1 MNKKL
6 LAVLALSATLIV
18 GCSNVAKTD
27 RIQEG
32 AVDGL
37 GNITESRSVRNGVIG
52 SDNVFAHSKT
62 YVQYGKTDA
71 GQYAMRFAT
80 AVKGDIDSLSYTR
93 AAIAGKEAATFQVT
107 TVYRGIEAGEAV
119 YYYDG
124 TDLTTDASHAGNY
137 YWACYTIAFETKE
150 HFATNIEVTF
160 NANDAVVS
168 EKASALTDVCDDC
181 EVVGHTWVREG
192 TVKST
197 STTHGETVK
206 LCGTCGYE
214 HREELPFNESVSSS
228 IHSSGEDKELNYVDI
243 ARGIHGD
250 AQVKITFRNQTPAGN
265 KNWAVGRTVLL
276 TSDTASYA
284 GTNDEIYGKGL
295 PNPEKP
301 GSYNGASK
309 MFFNAWD
316 GDYGNWFPGAYTDHT
331 ADMDVDVTVTRVGE
345 LATIHVV
352 GKCNLHNNE
361 YNENNSS
368 FYIPK
373 DKGLNVILATTF
385 AELTIKSTSLDL
397 TFNSK
402 EETLSAPIVQ
412 APSEGANTE
421 HEVHTHHFA
430 RDNYQ
435 KITIKYNEKDSKS
448 KGDNQWGHWRGYF
461 WRADMK
467 DAQGNMLKPFPD
479 SSNSGNGTV
488 LTRLTPP
495 QDHYT
500 NWNGMQRI
508 IHLEGGVT
516 GEHMS
521 AGDFSWFK
529 STDPNF
535 VDNFGELMNDVDVT
549 LTIVKLHRFY
559 LFTFEYS
566 SNVYENTTAHRYFG
580 GGCPSLDAAFTL
592 AQEKSTITLSSVTV
606 EKF

>member
-1 MNKKL
+1 
-6 LAVLALSATLIV
+6 
-18 GCSNVAKTD
+18 
-27 RIQEG
+27 
-32 AVDGL
+32 
-37 GNITESRSVRNGVIG
+37 
-52 SDNVFAHSKT
+52 
-62 YVQYGKTDA
+62 
-71 GQYAMRFAT
+71 MRFAT

-192 TVKST
+192 TVNST

-250 AQVKITFRNQTPAGN
+250 AQVKFSFRNQTPAGQG
-265 KNWAVGRTVLL
+265 NWAVGRTVLL

-284 GTNDEIYGKGL
+284 ATNNEIYGKGL
-295 PNPEKP
+295 PNSENP

-316 GDYGNWFPGAYTDHT
+316 GDHGNWFPGTFTDHA

-373 DKGLNVILATTF
+373 DKGLNVVLATTF

-397 TFNSK
+397 TPNSVEEKLTDSIKVEPNAEVSEQTVYTHEFGSEYNQKVTFSFHEGNSLAK
-402 EETLSAPIVQ
+402 E
-412 APSEGANTE
+412 
-421 HEVHTHHFA
+421 
-430 RDNYQ
+430 
-435 KITIKYNEKDSKS
+435 
-448 KGDNQWGHWRGYF
+448 DNQWGHWRGYL
-461 WRADMK
+461 WRGDKK
-467 DAQGNMLKPFPD
+467 DANGDVLTPYPD
-479 SSNSGNGTV
+479 GTNNTNGTIY
-488 LTRLTPP
+488 TRMTPT

-500 NWNGMQRI
+500 NWNSATPKWN
-508 IHLEGGVT
+508 LEGGIN
-516 GEHMS
+516 GEKS
-521 AGDFSWFK
+521 AGAFGWFS

-535 VDNFGELMNDVDVT
+535 VDNFGALMDDVNVEMT
-549 LTIVKLHRFY
+549 FVKIDRYVFMRVH
-559 LFTFEYS
+559 YS
-566 SNVYENTTAHRYFG
+566 SNLYENTTAYRYFATIVEKQV
-580 GGCPSLDAAFTL
+580 PALFTL
-592 AQEKSTITLSSVTV
+592 RGEKSTITLNSVKV